1 MNSLMKIET
10 LPCNKLRNP
19 IGENIPIY
27 RMQVGFA
34 FSKIKNT
41 STSGALYIQFNSGDK
56 PFYLDTKISEFQTGA
71 TYYFDFLSYNV
82 REIKDIQFLKIG
94 TKGENSICFS
104 KIELL
109 INGIRKPVFSKIF
122 GKQGHCLDF
131 DPHFNPNELIIN
143 GTELRL
149 SSNWKESINSN
160 KIWLPIKSILKEMI
174 VSLIESAVGNQLH
187 YISGFSDGID
197 GAVDSLWSPNVEVKY
212 VNSKSLHFELD
223 LQQDNK
229 TEVNVDVNFDL
240 QFECKEG
247 IIHTQL
253 QNLNVNSQ
261 VSSDIK
267 ELIRNTI
274 PALIEGLFGKMS
286 SIEKNSGHYPNG
298 LVSDWLAYSINIS
311 VDENDPPQS
320 CKLIHVTNQCEIM
333 VH

>member
-1 MNSLMKIET
+1 M
-10 LPCNKLRNP
+10 
-19 IGENIPIY
+19 
-27 RMQVGFA
+27 
-34 FSKIKNT
+34 
-41 STSGALYIQFNSGDK
+41 
-56 PFYLDTKISEFQTGA
+56 
-71 TYYFDFLSYNV
+71 
-82 REIKDIQFLKIG
+82 
-94 TKGENSICFS
+94 
-104 KIELL
+104 
-109 INGIRKPVFSKIF
+109 
-122 GKQGHCLDF
+122 
-131 DPHFNPNELIIN
+131 
-143 GTELRL
+143 
-149 SSNWKESINSN
+149 
-160 KIWLPIKSILKEMI
+160 
-174 VSLIESAVGNQLH
+174 H

-298 LVSDWLAYSINIS
+298 RS
-311 VDENDPPQS
+311 VTGG
-320 CKLIHVTNQCEIM
+320 LFY
-333 VH
+333 